1 MKLNV
6 FGNLFKSNT
15 KVIDEIIPNP
25 MEKIESH
32 ASVEVQ
38 KDESNKYDAST
49 IIGGINWY
57 KEQYYKAMKLVL
69 CLGASLGLS
78 LCIIGVLLFNS
89 PSPVY
94 YAATPDLR
102 LAPLIPLD
110 RPVLTQQGLLNWVS
124 ETVTNAVSLDFL
136 EWRDKLTKVREH
148 FDSAAF
154 KSFMQALESSGMLAM
169 VKEKRLSI
177 SAVVTEAP
185 VIVTSG
191 LINGKATWKIEFP
204 MVISY
209 ESSQGVETTQNLIA
223 SVLVRRASTITT
235 PRGVVI
241 QQIILKRDS

>member
-1 MKLNV
+1 MKLN
-6 FGNLFKSNT
+6 FLDNLFKKNT
-15 KVIDEIIPNP
+15 KVADKIIPTP

-32 ASVEVQ
+32 TSIEGQ
-38 KDESNKYDAST
+38 NNENNKYDATT

-57 KEQYYKAMKLVL
+57 KKQYYMAMKLVL
-69 CLGASLGLS
+69 YLGASLGVS
-78 LCIIGVLLFNS
+78 LCIIGVLLLNR
-89 PSPVY
+89 PSPIY

-110 RPVLTQQGLLNWVS
+110 RPVLTQQGLLNWVA

-136 EWRDKLTKVREH
+136 EWREKLSKVREH
-148 FDSAAF
+148 FDSVAF

-223 SVLVRRASTITT
+223 SVLVRRASTIATL
-235 PRGVVI
+235 RGVVI
-241 QQIILKRDS
+241 QQIILKRNS

>member
-1 MKLNV
+1 MKFN
-6 FGNLFKSNT
+6 FFAIFSKKNT
-15 KVIDEIIPNP
+15 KAADQTAPIS
-25 MEKIESH
+25 MEKKEFP
-32 ASVEVQ
+32 ASAENQ
-38 KDESNKYDAST
+38 EDAADSYDASAV
-49 IIGGINWY
+49 IGGINWY
-57 KEQYYKAMKLVL
+57 KKQYYIAMKLVL
-69 CLGASLGLS
+69 CLGASLGIS
-78 LCIIGVLLFNS
+78 LCIIAVLLLNA

-136 EWRDKLTKVREH
+136 EWREKLSKVREH
-148 FDSAAF
+148 FDDAAF

-177 SAVVTEAP
+177 SAVITQAP
-185 VIVTSG
+185 VIIASG
-191 LINGKATWKIEFP
+191 LISGKATWKIEFP

-209 ESSQGVETTQNLIA
+209 ESSQGVETTQHLIA

-241 QQIILKRDS
+241 QQIILKRNS